1 MKDHK
6 NAIIN
11 ALEAMRKKETAD
23 KQVWKARAYSKV
35 IKALK
40 DFPQPVT
47 SFDDISSL
55 PGIGEKI
62 AEKIKEIIET
72 GKLHQVEEIENN
84 ASYGIIEELLNV
96 HGIGP
101 AKAQDLVRKHGIKS
115 IADLI
120 ERQAELLN
128 DKQKLGLKYYKDILQ
143 RIPRKEMDKHNTF
156 IIETIKAIDPKLK
169 VTLAGSYRR
178 GDPTSGDID
187 VLVTYPFDYKPG
199 PTLMKE
205 ISKSM
210 VEKKYVADILAEGDK
225 KYMSV
230 CRLKY
235 HRVYRR
241 LDIMLTKPT
250 EYPFAVLYFTGSGPF
265 NVAMR
270 QYALSKGYSL
280 NEYGL
285 KKISTGEMMDCRFDS
300 EEDIFRFL
308 DLKYIAPHE
317 RVQGVTLE
325 MI

>member
-6 NAIIN
+6 EAILN

-40 DFPQPVT
+40 DFPKPIY
-47 SFDDISSL
+47 SFEDISDL

-62 AEKIKEIIET
+62 GEKIKEIIET

-84 ASYGIIEELLNV
+84 ASYGIIEELLKV

-101 AKAQDLVRKHGIKS
+101 AKAQDLVRKHGVKS
-115 IADLI
+115 IEDLVT
-120 ERQAELLN
+120 RQEELLN
-128 DKQKLGLKYYKDILQ
+128 DKQKLGLKYYKDILL
-143 RIPRKEMDKHNTF
+143 RIPRKEMDKHNAF

-178 GDPTSGDID
+178 GDPDSGDID
-187 VLVTYPFDYKPG
+187 VLVTYPFGYTPS
-199 PTLMKE
+199 PTLMKD

-210 VEKKYVADILAEGDK
+210 VEKKYVTDILAEGDK

-241 LDIMLTKPT
+241 LDIMLTKPS

-265 NVAMR
+265 NVSMR

-285 KKISTGEMMDCRFDS
+285 KKISTGEMMDCRFDH

-308 DLKYIAPHE
+308 DLKYIAPQE
-317 RVQGVTLE
+317 RVQGVELE
-325 MI
+325 TV